1 VTSTAGTF
9 GVAMVPFTEENY
21 HTNTP
26 IAAGRLRFFSGV
38 LRTLAR
44 QEETGAAQ
52 GAGGPTGT
60 KSHS

>member
-1 VTSTAGTF
+1 MTSTAGTF
-9 GVAMVPFTEENY
+9 GVAMVPFTGENY
-21 HTNTP
+21 HINAP

-38 LRTLAR
+38 LRTLAL
-44 QEETGAAQ
+44 QEGIDVAQ